1 VPSSIS
7 SSDPVAAAPR
17 NLARRT
23 AILLVTIV
31 LCTLVVELGMRA
43 GFSRISRIGK
53 RTHEEYLGARSLKR
67 ESNVSP
73 VLLAGNSLLLEG
85 VDMPTLEGGFPR
97 EVHPVRYIVEQTEYY
112 DWFYGLKRLFAEGS
126 RPAMV
131 VLCIGPT
138 HFVGSLMLLDSGPYY
153 LYSLGD
159 LPAIA
164 RLQHLSLTD
173 ASSLYF
179 AHWSFF
185 FSEKNALRNF
195 VMGKIDPVY
204 GTFLHELGMQ
214 PAPPMTA
221 QQVTAIATPRFA
233 EIDEL
238 CRRNGAR
245 FVYLIPPGFVTNE
258 DALRAAA
265 ADAHVPF
272 LAPVRQSEWPLSKF
286 RDGFHLTPE
295 SSIEFAR
302 LLAPELVA
310 VEAGKGTY

>member
-1 VPSSIS
+1 M
-7 SSDPVAAAPR
+7 AAASPS
-17 NLARRT
+17 LAKRT
-23 AILLVTIV
+23 ATLLATIV
-31 LCTLVVELGMRA
+31 LCALLVEVGMRA

-53 RTHEEYLGARSLKR
+53 RTHEEYLGARDLKR
-67 ESNVSP
+67 ESDVSP

-85 VDMPTLEGGFPR
+85 VDIPTLESQLPGGIR
-97 EVHPVRYIVEQTEYY
+97 PVRYIVEQTEYY

-131 VLCIGPT
+131 VLCIGPN
-138 HFVGSLMLLDSGPYY
+138 HFVGNLMLLDSGPYY

-173 ASSLYF
+173 ASSMYF
-179 AHWSFF
+179 AHWSLFF
-185 FSEKNALRNF
+185 AAKNGLRNF
-195 VMGKIDPVY
+195 VMGKIDPPY
-204 GTFLHELGMQ
+204 ATFLHELGMQ

-221 QQVTAIATPRFA
+221 HQVTAIATPRLA

-245 FVYLIPPGFVTNE
+245 FAYLIPPGFVANE
-258 DALRAAA
+258 DALRGAAA
-265 ADAHVPF
+265 AVHVPL

-286 RDGFHLTPE
+286 RDGFHLTPQ
-295 SSIEFAR
+295 SSIEFAK
-302 LLAPELVA
+302 LLAPELAA
-310 VEAGKGTY
+310 VDAGKGTN